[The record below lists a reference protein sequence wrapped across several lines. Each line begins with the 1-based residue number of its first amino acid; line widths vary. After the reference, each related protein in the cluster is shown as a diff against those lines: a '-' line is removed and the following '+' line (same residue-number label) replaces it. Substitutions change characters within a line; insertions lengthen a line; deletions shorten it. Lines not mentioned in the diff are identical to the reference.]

1 MEGEERTEEM
11 QQFAI
16 ALGAIEVR
24 ERKSQPARLTTAGR
38 GRDRDRGRGRA
49 RGRATGAALLP
60 RPTRH

>member
-38 GRDRDRGRGRA
+38 GRDRGRGRA